1 MNKNRIIGIV
11 LALVSV
17 LFLVMTSQLPSSR
30 YSGMVGPKVFPYI
43 AAGGLLL
50 CAIALFFKKETE
62 NEKAKGP
69 FLDKAGWIRVL
80 KLVILLALFP
90 VMFKYLGFIISA
102 VILLFIM
109 ISLFDLGKKESIW
122 KKILVTVSVTG
133 ILYVVF
139 IYVINIKLPT
149 GDLIKMVLN

>member
-1 MNKNRIIGIV
+1 M
-11 LALVSV
+11 ALVSA
-17 LFLVMTSQLPSSR
+17 LFLILTSQLPTSR

-43 AAGGLLL
+43 AAGGLML

-62 NEKAKGP
+62 NEKSRGP
-69 FLDKAGWIRVL
+69 FLDRAGWIRVL

-102 VILLFIM
+102 IILLFIM
-109 ISLFDLGKKESIW
+109 ISLFDLAKTESIW
-122 KKILVTVSVTG
+122 KKIFVTASVTG

-139 IYVINIKLPT
+139 IYVIKIKLPI
-149 GDLIKMVLN
+149 GDLIKMLIN

>member
-17 LFLVMTSQLPSSR
+17 LFLVMTSQLPSSK

-62 NEKAKGP
+62 NEKDKGP

-90 VMFKYLGFIISA
+90 VMFKFLGFIISA

>member
-62 NEKAKGP
+62 NEKDKGP